1 MGVTIRGLGEVEQ
14 SLAALEAGWDDL
26 AADAFDPVHD
36 AILGHVRNRRAQ
48 IPRDTGAL
56 AQSLTD
62 PRDRAHVYERNGDTI
77 RYGSTLPQAASPL
90 VAPRIPLPGA
100 DLVARAVDAA
110 LDDLL
115 AANFTR
121 TEVTP

>member
-1 MGVTIRGLGEVEQ
+1 MGVTITGLSEAQ
-14 SLAALEAGWDDL
+14 AALAALDAGWDDL

-62 PRDRAHVYERNGDTI
+62 PRDRAHVYERNGDVI
-77 RYGSTLPQAASPL
+77 RYGSTLPQAASPY

-100 DLVARAVDAA
+100 DLIARAVDEA

-115 AANFTR
+115 AASFD
-121 TEVTP
+121 EVGP

>member
-62 PRDRAHVYERNGDTI
+62 PRDRAHVYERNGDVI
-77 RYGSTLPQAASPL
+77 RYGSTLPQAASPY

-115 AANFTR
+115 AASFTR

>member
-1 MGVTIRGLGEVEQ
+1 MGVEITGLDEAQ
-14 SLAALEAGWDDL
+14 AAFAALEAGWQDL

-36 AILGHVRNRRAQ
+36 AILTHVRQRRIQ
-48 IPRDTGAL
+48 IPYDTGAL

-62 PRDRAHVYERNGDTI
+62 PRDRAHVYERNGDVI
-77 RYGSTLPQAASPL
+77 RYGSSLIYAASPH

-100 DLVARAVDAA
+100 DLIARVVDAA

-115 AANFTR
+115 REALG
-121 TEVTP
+121 

>member
-1 MGVTIRGLGEVEQ
+1 MGVAVIGLTEVQ
-14 SLAALEAGWDDL
+14 ASLASLDAGWDDL

-36 AILGHVRNRRAQ
+36 AILAHVRQRRAQ

-56 AQSLTD
+56 AQSLTE
-62 PRDRAHVYERNGDTI
+62 PRDRAHVYERNGDVI
-77 RYGSTLPQAASPL
+77 RYGSTLPQAASPY

-100 DLVARAVDAA
+100 DLIARAVDEA

-115 AANFTR
+115 AAAFGG
-121 TEVTP
+121 TP

>member
-1 MGVTIRGLGEVEQ
+1 MDMGVKITGLDEVQ
-14 SLAALEAGWDDL
+14 AALAALEAGWDDL

-36 AILGHVRNRRAQ
+36 AILAHVIQRRAQ

-62 PRDRAHVYERNGDTI
+62 PRDRAHVYERSGDTI
-77 RYGSTLPQAASPL
+77 RYGSALPQAASPH

-100 DLVARAVDAA
+100 DLIARAVDEA

-115 AANFTR
+115 REALG
-121 TEVTP
+121 

>member
-1 MGVTIRGLGEVEQ
+1 MGVTITGLDEAQAAFV
-14 SLAALEAGWDDL
+14 ALEAGWADL

-36 AILGHVRNRRAQ
+36 AILTHVRQRRAQ

-62 PRDRAHVYERNGDTI
+62 PADRTHVYERDGDTI
-77 RYGSTLPQAASPL
+77 RYGSTLPQAASRY

-100 DLVARAVDAA
+100 DLIARAVDAA

-115 AANFTR
+115 REALG
-121 TEVTP
+121 

>member
-1 MGVTIRGLGEVEQ
+1 MGVAVIGLTEVQ
-14 SLAALEAGWDDL
+14 ASLASLDAGWDDL

-36 AILGHVRNRRAQ
+36 AILAHVRQRRAQ

-56 AQSLTD
+56 AQSLTE
-62 PRDRAHVYERNGDTI
+62 PRDRAHVYERNGDVI
-77 RYGSTLPQAASPL
+77 RYGSTLPQAASPY

-100 DLVARAVDAA
+100 DLIARSVDEA

-115 AANFTR
+115 AAAFGG
-121 TEVTP
+121 TP